1 MGCHPKPID
10 ELIFFRG
17 VGIPPTSNHFSRILT
32 NNYTNIDPVADYF
45 WGLGLL
51 SMPIL
56 YREKGIS
63 TAGTMFGFPIML
75 EPFSHTC
82 FQGDL
87 LYRMMITLLI

>member
-1 MGCHPKPID
+1 
-10 ELIFFRG
+10 
-17 VGIPPTSNHFSRILT
+17 
-32 NNYTNIDPVADYF
+32 VADYF